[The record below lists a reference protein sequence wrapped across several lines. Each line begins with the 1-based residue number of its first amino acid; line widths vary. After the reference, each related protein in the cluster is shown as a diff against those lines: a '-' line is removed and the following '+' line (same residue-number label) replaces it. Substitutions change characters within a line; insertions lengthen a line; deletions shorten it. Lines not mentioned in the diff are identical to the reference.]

1 MRNLLSPAC
10 EIRFNLSSCSFLRGT
25 MPSISMSSLQSV
37 KLSSETRKE
46 NRTSIGL
53 SKCMRRIKICHQ
65 QCVIRMDTQLISDLF
80 MIFNV
85 SGDGSMS
92 KQEFVFCWNGWIK
105 KVTQICFVKVMETK
119 IAMEIDCKAE
129 DGHYHRWRAKWLLHR
144 RLTLCAGQW
153 SYLPCHW
160 EAEKWE
166 SVQGSVDGCL

>member
-1 MRNLLSPAC
+1 MRS
-10 EIRFNLSSCSFLRGT
+10 T
-25 MPSISMSSLQSV
+25 SMSLQQSV

-46 NRTSIGL
+46 NRTSIRL

-105 KVTQICFVKVMETK
+105 KVTDLFSGKNK
-119 IAMEIDCKAE
+119 
-129 DGHYHRWRAKWLLHR
+129 
-144 RLTLCAGQW
+144 
-153 SYLPCHW
+153 
-160 EAEKWE
+160 
-166 SVQGSVDGCL
+166 